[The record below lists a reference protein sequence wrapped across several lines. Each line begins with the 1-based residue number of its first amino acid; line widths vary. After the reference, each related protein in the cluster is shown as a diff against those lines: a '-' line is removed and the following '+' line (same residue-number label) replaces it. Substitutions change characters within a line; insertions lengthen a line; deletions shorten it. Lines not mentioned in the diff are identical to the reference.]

1 MNPAGKI
8 AELRDG
14 PVAVALVF
22 ERARTLARLG
32 RYGDAL
38 EIVGT
43 CSELHGSREGKE
55 LVAKIAT
62 LQGDH
67 TRALELWQALAD
79 DNPADTSARRMV
91 EAIEVWKA
99 RPWWTGWALFGA
111 AAFLVASTVVAI
123 VLVTRPSTP
132 PKVDHPPAVVP
143 VAPKSTQPPA
153 ETPVIRF
160 VLPPP
165 SATQNP
171 N

>member
-1 MNPAGKI
+1 MNRSGTI

-14 PVAVALVF
+14 PVAMALVF

-32 RYGDAL
+32 RYREAI
-38 EIVGT
+38 EVVGT
-43 CSELHGSREGKE
+43 CSELQDSREGRE

-67 TRALELWQALAD
+67 PRALELWQALAD
-79 DNPADTSARRMV
+79 DNPADASARRMV

-99 RPWWTGWALFGA
+99 RPWWTSWALFGVA
-111 AAFLVASTVVAI
+111 TLLVASTVVAV
-123 VLVTRPSTP
+123 VLVMRPRTP
-132 PKVDHPPAVVP
+132 PRVYPPPAVVP
-143 VAPKSTQPPA
+143 VAPKSTQPPS

-160 VLPPP
+160 VLPEP
-165 SATQNP
+165 STTKNP